1 MNEIKNQLA
10 KVSLPER
17 VFVPQRYEASVAY
30 REKLAKIGAPYG
42 EAQRLKR
49 IICTG
54 LTHVQAEVRA
64 ASVMGIVSSYYMCR
78 QMVWKTKFSP
88 EEVLKMLAL
97 LGDIC
102 RDLGEPTVAV
112 NVATA
117 LSPKV
122 RIPADTS
129 HFTRRMKQFSEDNAF
144 WVGRRQ
150 ADYAHRFGI
159 HKLQVRF
166 MNLKYGTQGGDGS
179 LCNKPRTPE
188 FFPCEWGLDAA
199 TFFADNWNLP
209 VPVPSEHPPHIIG
222 CN

>member
-1 MNEIKNQLA
+1 MNGIKNQLA
-10 KVSLPER
+10 KVSLPGR

-54 LTHVQAEVRA
+54 LTHAQAEARA
-64 ASVMGIVSSYYMCR
+64 ASVMGIVSSYYLCR
-78 QMVWKTKFSP
+78 QRVWRTKFSP

-97 LGDIC
+97 LGDISH
-102 RDLGEPTVAV
+102 DLGEPVVAV
-112 NVATA
+112 DTTTA
-117 LSPKV
+117 LSPKERV
-122 RIPADTS
+122 PADNS
-129 HFTRRMKQFSEDNAF
+129 YFARRLRQFGADIQF
-144 WVGRRQ
+144 WIDRRQ
-150 ADYAHRFGI
+150 ADYHNRFGI
-159 HKLQVRF
+159 YKLQVKF
-166 MNLKYGTQGGDGS
+166 MKRKYGTQGGDGS

-199 TFFADNWNLP
+199 TFFEDNWNLP
-209 VPVPSEHPPHIIG
+209 VPAPSEHPPHILG